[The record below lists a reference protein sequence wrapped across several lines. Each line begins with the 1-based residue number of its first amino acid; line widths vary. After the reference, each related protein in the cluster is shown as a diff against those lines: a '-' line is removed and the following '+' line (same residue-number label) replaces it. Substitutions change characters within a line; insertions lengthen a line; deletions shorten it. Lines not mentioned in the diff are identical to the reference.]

1 MKHTY
6 LSEVTINEAL
16 ASHAITQKEAVKLIK
31 KVDCQVVIFKSIN
44 K

>member
-1 MKHTY
+1 MKHAY

-16 ASHAITQKEAVKLIK
+16 QSNAITAIEAEKLMRKI
-31 KVDCQVVIFKSIN
+31 DSQVVIFKSIN

>member
-6 LSEVTINEAL
+6 LSKDDISKALEKHSITETEA
-16 ASHAITQKEAVKLIK
+16 EKLYK
-31 KVDCQVVIFKSIN
+31 KVDCQVSIYKSIH

>member
-16 ASHAITQKEAVKLIK
+16 ANHAITVQEAAKLMK
-31 KVDCQVVIFKSIN
+31 KIDCQVSIYKSI
-44 K
+44 KG